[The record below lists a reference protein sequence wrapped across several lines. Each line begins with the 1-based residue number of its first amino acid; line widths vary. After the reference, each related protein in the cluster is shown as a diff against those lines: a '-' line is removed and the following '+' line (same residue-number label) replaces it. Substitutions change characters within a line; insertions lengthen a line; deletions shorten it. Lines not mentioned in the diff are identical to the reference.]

1 MHLLA
6 VTHGPLEMM
15 INPVSVTMRH
25 SIHSNGSLRP
35 ISFDTTAVSKDL
47 HATVVLAQHDVLD
60 ALVHSPHP
68 RLRGMLMY
76 KADSFPIVHKQ
87 P

>member
-6 VTHGPLEMM
+6 ITHGPLDMM
-15 INPVSVTMRH
+15 IGPVSVTMRH

-47 HATVVLAQHDVLD
+47 HTTVVLPQHDVLD

-68 RLRGMLMY
+68 ILRGILMY
-76 KADSFPIVHKQ
+76 KVDSFP
-87 P
+87 

>member
-6 VTHGPLEMM
+6 VTRGPLDMM
-15 INPVSVTMRH
+15 IGPVRVTMRY
-25 SIHSNGSLRP
+25 SIHWSGSLKKLFFGHRRG
-35 ISFDTTAVSKDL
+35 VEDL
-47 HATVVLAQHDVLD
+47 HATVVLPQHDALD

-76 KADSFPIVHKQ
+76 KVDSFPIVHKQ